1 MYLNGYDT
9 AMFTIK
15 QTESFTKWFSG
26 LRDARAK
33 ARIIM
38 RMDRVRAGNLGDVKS
53 VGVGVSEMRVDVGPG
68 YRIYYTRRDKTILLL
83 LCGGDKSTQP
93 RDIKRAIALAQ
104 EAGP

>member
-1 MYLNGYDT
+1 ML
-9 AMFTIK
+9 TIK
-15 QTESFTKWFSG
+15 QTESFTTWFSD

-38 RMDRVRAGNLGDVKS
+38 RMDRARAGNLGDVKS
-53 VGVGVSEMRVDVGPG
+53 VGTGVFEMRVDVGPG

-104 EAGP
+104 ETSP